1 MLASAIVLVTAVAT
15 AAVLAFTPRI
25 RSSRAWRA
33 TVTPLSSIMGSGFLV
48 CAPLLAGEAGL
59 FAPVAMAVL
68 LLVAFAVGSMIRFNI
83 RYAEP
88 ELEDDDEPGEHRLH
102 RGHRQCSRSH
112 WSRLAQRVAAPVE
125 RASVE
130 FGDPVARVRF
140 VILNFFGQT
149 ACGELA
155 RFFFR
160 EMNWKQVAGQQ
171 GRSHAAVRKQWERC
185 VSLLREAVRT
195 DPTLAA
201 LSDWAAAE
209 GGDS

>member
-1 MLASAIVLVTAVAT
+1 MTLGSSDRPVGAMRTDPGQTVDWNSARAYLVSAVRQRWYHEDAPIDEMVQDGLVRALRASRRAPIRNVEAFLTEIAKRVVFDELRRRTRS
-15 AAVLAFTPRI
+15 AA
-25 RSSRAWRA
+25 
-33 TVTPLSSIMGSGFLV
+33 
-48 CAPLLAGEAGL
+48 L
-59 FAPVAMAVL
+59 FAPEAE
-68 LLVAFAVGSMIRFNI
+68 GG
-83 RYAEP
+83 YA
-88 ELEDDDEPGEHRLH
+88 R
-102 RGHRQCSRSH
+102 
-112 WSRLAQRVAAPVE
+112 AAPVE